1 MKQLFIFLVIIGN
14 STLLFAQNKPV
25 RTVAEATITYAIT
38 LADSSTGDE
47 SFKKTLNET
56 EKTVYIKGNNS
67 RVDVVAPTFSQS
79 VVYNKTTGTAFIL
92 REIGNNKFLTNISK
106 ESWLKRNANLADAK
120 IEIDANDKK
129 NILGYECIK
138 ATITYKDNTV
148 VTAYYTSAFAPSV
161 KEFEYQF
168 KDLPGMVMQY
178 VYTSA
183 EFNNRKLVYTA
194 VKINLTPVLASKFE
208 LPSTGYRILKDE

>member
-1 MKQLFIFLVIIGN
+1 MKQLFIFLVLISN
-14 STLLFAQNKPV
+14 STLLLAQNKPV

-38 LADSSTGDE
+38 LADSSAGDE
-47 SFKKTLNET
+47 SFKKTLSET

-67 RVDVVAPTFSQS
+67 RVDVIAPTFSQS
-79 VVYNKTTGTAFIL
+79 VIFNKTTGTAFIL

-106 ESWLKRNANLADAK
+106 ESWLKRNANFTDTK

-138 ATITYKDNTV
+138 ATITCKDNSII
-148 VTAYYTSAFAPSV
+148 TAYYTPAFAPSV

-168 KDLPGMVMQY
+168 KDLPGMVLQY
-178 VYTSA
+178 VYTST

-194 VKINLTPVLASKFE
+194 IKINLMPVLASKFE
-208 LPSTGYRILKDE
+208 LPTSGYRILKDE